1 MDSKDQD
8 LRDLVMQL
16 RAEKEHL
23 AQELALARP
32 PTPNSVPEP
41 SGSSGPP
48 GNGQCERFNRT
59 LHGLLQTLPPAK
71 KLDWPNYLPHVT
83 FSYNTTI
90 HQTTE
95 SRNRTGVPSMT
106 GCGNI
111 KCASRLP
118 LMVQRSGFKQRPASG
133 RSGMTNMW
141 LGAA

>member
-1 MDSKDQD
+1 MDSEDQD

-23 AQELALARP
+23 VRELALARP
-32 PTPNSVPEP
+32 STPNFVPEP

-48 GNGQCERFNRT
+48 
-59 LHGLLQTLPPAK
+59 
-71 KLDWPNYLPHVT
+71 
-83 FSYNTTI
+83 
-90 HQTTE
+90 E
-95 SRNRTGVPSMT
+95 STNRTGYRPMT

-133 RSGMTNMW
+133 RSGTTNM
-141 LGAA
+141 